1 MHLEHSS
8 YLASRPFSRNV
19 IAGYPQY
26 KMAHQTYLGATLPL
40 KYQPM
45 PFNHLLSSTFQFS
58 HGKLS
63 LIYRIKKM
71 DRTQGNFY

>member
-8 YLASRPFSRNV
+8 SLASRPFFRNV

-26 KMAHQTYLGATLPL
+26 KMAHQAYLGATLPL

-45 PFNHLLSSTFQFS
+45 PRNHLLSSTF
-58 HGKLS
+58 
-63 LIYRIKKM
+63 
-71 DRTQGNFY
+71 